1 MTMQRVL
8 KGAGAVAF
16 AVAVAS
22 NAAAAGQKTE
32 FVRFGQTGY
41 TPMSLTADGSKA
53 VGTAYFGAPG
63 FTWTEAAGLVTIG
76 GGCGAGTFSI
86 SGDGSTIA
94 GCTIDENGK
103 QVAAKWLGGED
114 WQSLG
119 SVPGAVSCDASL
131 SATWAVDY
139 FGHTAV
145 GLAWLAQQCRAHA
158 GSWDLVSGG
167 PATDLG
173 SLVPNRATRAN
184 GISGDGQVIVGWQ
197 DDQFG
202 QRQGAMWVGGVESSV
217 LTPSGDHVGEVA
229 WVNYD
234 GSAMCGSNYPYG
246 SPDAWVW
253 NSRDGFTTIN
263 TGPIFK
269 NNVAGIAASD
279 DASIVIG
286 IARDPLGNAKG
297 WFFSHGKLT
306 WMSEYLAKK
315 NLAAGW
321 TNVLV
326 TAISADGNTIAG
338 YGINTNGQVEGY
350 VIKNF
355 R

>member
-1 MTMQRVL
+1 MTMQRIL
-8 KGAGAVAF
+8 KGAGMAGL

-22 NAAAAGQKTE
+22 TAWAGGKTE
-32 FVRFGQTGY
+32 FKNFGQVGFV
-41 TPMSLTADGSKA
+41 PMSLTADGSKA

-63 FTWTEAAGLVTIG
+63 FTWSENEGLVTIG

-86 SGDGSTIA
+86 SGDGSTVV
-94 GCTIDENGK
+94 GCTLDENGK

-114 WQSLG
+114 WLSLG

-131 SATWAVDY
+131 SSSWGVDY

-158 GSWDLVSGG
+158 GSWDLVGGG

-173 SLVPNRATRAN
+173 SLVTNRATRAN

-202 QRQGAMWVGGVESSV
+202 QRQGAQWVGGVESSV
-217 LTPSGDHVGEVA
+217 LTPAGDHVGEVA
-229 WVNYD
+229 WVNFD
-234 GSAMCGSNYPYG
+234 GTAMCGSNYPYG

-253 NSRDGFTTIN
+253 TSRDGFTTIN
-263 TGPIFK
+263 TGPIYK
-269 NNVAGIAASD
+269 NNVAGISASD
-279 DASIVIG
+279 DGSIVIG
-286 IARDPLGNAKG
+286 IARDPLGNAKS
-297 WFFSHGKLT
+297 WFYTHGKLT
-306 WMSEYLAKK
+306 WMSEYLGKK
-315 NLAAGW
+315 HLAAGW
-321 TNVLV
+321 TDVRL

-338 YGINTNGQVEGY
+338 YGLNTDHQVEGF